1 MADLPR
7 YQQMGVQV
15 ADLPK
20 ISTAPQQVAAQGF
33 ANLSQNL
40 DRMLAYAE
48 DAATTEAKRAGAK
61 YAVENPITDEQIK
74 TAIANPKSLRV
85 KGGGSVF
92 NDAYAASIS
101 SDLLIRADVEAD
113 KIEKDYVSGM
123 LTREKVQSK
132 LADLL
137 DGQSAMM
144 VELSPEYSVKHRAS
158 LASIARTSLSKITD
172 IEISGMIAAKKVEY
186 QKGLSV
192 LGKQIE
198 DLISIEVNSIDPS
211 TGKPIDIN
219 ALIESKVGK
228 FEESVRFL
236 KGSTEVA
243 DKARAI
249 AESAKANSIVNFATS
264 AEFGANRLDKLNK
277 IQAGDYGKMSP
288 IWKSM
293 SLDQKKMVQKSLT
306 EQFAFEKNVRDNFL
320 AQEQFSADEIL
331 RQMYLSN
338 NPNKYFKQL
347 SGLAVSPATLQTARN
362 YIDSFNTQGAKVD
375 DLYTVAQLQRRIN
388 AGDAS
393 VEEVVAAKKSGKLRN
408 DTASIFVK
416 NIANPNDDIAWGV
429 KQIEL
434 SLNIQNS
441 LLPPEL
447 PTKEAR
453 AIAINLKNTN
463 ELDLRK
469 FASTPNDKGE
479 YPTADEIRKK
489 AGALRDNAKNLITP
503 YLTEANNKAVE
514 SIKLQLTELSNLS
527 SADIADDKAFEAAI
541 ALAIKNK
548 KNDSSISAA
557 RIARQKWLDTQKQI
571 EGNSK

>member
-7 YQQMGVQV
+7 YQAMGVQV

-40 DRMLAYAE
+40 DRMLSYAE

-61 YAVENPITDEQIK
+61 YAIDNPLTDEQIK
-74 TAIANPKSLRV
+74 TAIAKPESLRV
-85 KGGGSVF
+85 KGAGNVF
-92 NDAYAASIS
+92 NEAYAASIS
-101 SDLLIRADVEAD
+101 SDLLLRADVEVD

-123 LTREKVQSK
+123 LTRDKVQQK
-132 LADLL
+132 LVDLL

-144 VELSPEYSVKHRAS
+144 VSLSPEYSVKHRAS
-158 LASIARTSLSKITD
+158 LSALARTSLSKITD
-172 IEISGMIAAKKVEY
+172 IEISGMVAAKKVEY

-198 DLISIEVNSIDPS
+198 DAISVEINSIDPL

-219 ALIESKVGK
+219 ALIESKLGK
-228 FEESVRFL
+228 FEESVKFL
-236 KGSTEVA
+236 KGSTEIS

-249 AESAKANSIVNFATS
+249 AESAKANALVNFATS
-264 AEFGANRLDKLNK
+264 AEFGATRLEKLNK
-277 IQAGDYGKMSP
+277 IQTGDYGKMSP
-288 IWKSM
+288 IWNSM
-293 SLDQKKMVQKSLT
+293 SLDQKKMVQKSLS

-347 SGLAVSPATLQTARN
+347 SDLAVNPATLQTARN

-393 VEEVVAAKKSGKLRN
+393 VEEVVAAKKSGKLKN
-408 DTASIFVK
+408 DTALTFVK
-416 NIANPNDDIAWGV
+416 NIANPNDDVAWGV

-514 SIKLQLTELSNLS
+514 SIKLQLTELSSLS